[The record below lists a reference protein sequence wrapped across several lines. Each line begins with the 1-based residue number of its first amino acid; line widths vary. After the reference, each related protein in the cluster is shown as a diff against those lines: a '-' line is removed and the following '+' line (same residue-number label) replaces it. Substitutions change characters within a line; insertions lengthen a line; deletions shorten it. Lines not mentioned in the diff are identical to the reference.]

1 MDISFL
7 KSYVVPSVISLGVAL
22 VSSIII
28 LMIINTSL
36 MHIPIRNVS
45 KFQNTNQIVAND
57 GAETNPDNK
66 YSAISDRNLFR
77 SKLQV
82 ELSKPKTEK
91 EIEEDNFY
99 NTLHSFG
106 LKGVWI
112 GDNKED
118 NFAFIDKGP
127 QKGVW
132 IHRNGEIMEGG
143 LILTEIKPNS
153 ILITKGEF
161 GATLT
166 LFTKGFERAEFKRT
180 SDKHQ
185 KTTGKE
191 TNIVNK

>member
-7 KSYVVPSVISLGVAL
+7 KSYVVPSVILFGVVL
-22 VSSIII
+22 VLSIIM

-36 MHIPIRNVS
+36 MRIPIQNMS
-45 KFQNTNQIVAND
+45 KFQKNAQAGAHDEGVA
-57 GAETNPDNK
+57 NPDNK

-77 SKLQV
+77 TKLQI
-82 ELSKPKTEK
+82 ELPKPKTEK
-91 EIEEDNFY
+91 EIEEENFY
-99 NTLHSFG
+99 NTLHVFG

-112 GDNKED
+112 GDKKED

-153 ILITKGEF
+153 VLITKGEF

-180 SDKHQ
+180 SEKHQ
-185 KTTGKE
+185 KTSGKD
-191 TNIVNK
+191 KKSK